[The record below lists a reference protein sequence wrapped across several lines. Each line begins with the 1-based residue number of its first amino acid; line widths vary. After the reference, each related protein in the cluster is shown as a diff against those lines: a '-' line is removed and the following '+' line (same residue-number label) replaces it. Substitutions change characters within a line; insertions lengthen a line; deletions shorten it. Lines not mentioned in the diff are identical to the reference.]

1 MPVTRKLTKKRRV
14 TKVVIPKYT
23 LKNRTRAIQM
33 QNGAGLFNWMFAK
46 SYKHESLYVTNK
58 VMNGLPVLQSFD
70 KDTQQKFK
78 KGLYYIIKAQLTT
91 DKYRNRYISTSNK
104 SNNRSAQHVPFRKK
118 LVDIFKHLNMKSTP
132 NGGYEPV
139 INTKN
144 VKKNE
149 PPLTNYVDT
158 FVRIIIA
165 FFGKLQI
172 DTSIRTVHDI
182 PTPNASETSQPV
194 YYVAQGAKIGKVYF
208 FDIGSYE
215 AVEPVLFQLI
225 RTDLGGASSSDKSER
240 KYRHRVVNTFTTL
253 YGSYAKALSNYI
265 NYTDLKSQGTLT
277 NRNQFHGLY

>member
-58 VMNGLPVLQSFD
+58 VIAGLPVLQSFD

-91 DKYRNRYISTSNK
+91 DKYNNRYITISTNDKTS
-104 SNNRSAQHVPFRKK
+104 QIPYKK
-118 LVDIFKHLNMKSTP
+118 KIVEIFKHLHMKSTP
-132 NGGYEPV
+132 GGGYEPK
-139 INTKN
+139 IDPKN
-144 VKKNE
+144 IKKNE
-149 PPLTNYVDT
+149 PPITNYIDKFIKIVND
-158 FVRIIIA
+158 
-165 FFGKLQI
+165 FFGLLQKPPSSQTYVPTASSTEPNQPSYVVADGSKL
-172 DTSIRTVHDI
+172 
-182 PTPNASETSQPV
+182 
-194 YYVAQGAKIGKVYF
+194 GKVYF

-215 AVEPVLFQLI
+215 AVDPVILQLI
-225 RTDLGGASSSDKSER
+225 RTDLGDSSSSDKAER
-240 KYRHRVVNTFTTL
+240 KYRNRVASTFLTI

-265 NYTDLKSQGTLT
+265 NLRNLQSQNALSRG
-277 NRNQFHGLY
+277 R